1 MARAA
6 FTIHEERE
14 GAVRLSKA
22 LLVYERTERNGGSGQ
37 CHVTVHRV
45 MSGDDGPV
53 ILSGHAL
60 TVQASTRLVRALSRQ
75 PRQGGFVPPEL
86 LYWCGDVVAWW
97 APPAMRHI
105 AIRNEAMGAPE
116 RGEVVPH
123 PGLVFCVNGSRGW
136 YVWAVRG
143 SKRPTPQAALFQAP
157 YLNVW
162 ASGQICIGN
171 VTVPGGH
178 PVEQMEAWN
187 RCFFGSFFTHTN
199 AAGNLLKYPGGAH
212 AFWRDMLDG
221 KFRRFPE
228 RVLKPLGTT
237 LARQMAAL

>member
-1 MARAA
+1 MAQAA
-6 FTIHEERE
+6 FTVHEERE
-14 GAVRLSKA
+14 GAVQLRKA
-22 LLVYERTERNGGSGQ
+22 LLIYERKESNGGAGQ

-45 MSGDDGPV
+45 MSGEDGPI

-60 TVQASTRLVRALSRQ
+60 TVQASTRLVRELSRQ

-86 LYWCGDVVAWW
+86 LYWSGDVVAWW
-97 APPAMRHI
+97 APPAARHI

-123 PGLVFCVNGSRGW
+123 PGLVFCVNGNKGW

-143 SKRPTPQAALFQAP
+143 SERPTPQTALFQAP

-162 ASGQICIGN
+162 ATGQICIGN
-171 VTVPGGH
+171 VTVPDGN
-178 PVEQMEAWN
+178 PVEQIEAWS

-199 AAGNLLKYPGGAH
+199 AAAKLLKYEGGAY

-221 KFRRFPE
+221 KFSKFPE
-228 RVLKPLGTT
+228 RVLRPLGTT
-237 LARQMAAL
+237 LARQIAAL

>member
-1 MARAA
+1 MAQAA
-6 FTIHEERE
+6 FTILEDRE
-14 GAVRLSKA
+14 GAVQLRKA
-22 LLVYERTERNGGSGQ
+22 LLVYERKDRNGGAGP

-45 MSGDDGPV
+45 MSGQDGPV

-75 PRQGGFVPPEL
+75 PRQGGFVPAEL

-97 APPAMRHI
+97 APPAARHI

-123 PGLVFCVNGSRGW
+123 PGLVFCFKASTGW
-136 YVWAVRG
+136 YVGAGRG
-143 SKRPTPQAALFQAP
+143 RARPTPQTALFQAP

-162 ASGQICIGN
+162 ATGQICTGN
-171 VTVPGGH
+171 VTVPDGH
-178 PVEQMEAWN
+178 PVERIEAWN

-199 AAGNLLKYPGGAH
+199 AAGKLLKYEGGAY

-221 KFRRFPE
+221 KYSRFPE
-228 RVLKPLGTT
+228 RVLKPLNTT
-237 LARQMAAL
+237 LAKQMAAL